1 MDEYVILMVGDK
13 KFYLP
18 VQEAFDIARTLN
30 GATRITNEWVK
41 GGSKPVFAKPELGV
55 ASISPM
61 PGPLQLE
68 LEMNTKERDEK

>member
-1 MDEYVILMVGDK
+1 MDEYVILMVSDR

-41 GGSKPVFAKPELGV
+41 GGSKPVFAKPEVGS
-55 ASISPM
+55 ASITPM